1 MDDHFDRMRLLIQV
15 LYSSVSMVTRPA
27 ASDSVTTVVFK
38 PVRNSV
44 VFVAVVAGVGPGA
57 L

>member
-1 MDDHFDRMRLLIQV
+1 MGSEMCIRDR
-15 LYSSVSMVTRPA
+15 YSSVSMVTRPA